1 MREIFVMDLPCNGIV
16 MDSDQRRIMPLQVR
30 RSNLKEPRAQIS
42 MKHPRKTLRFA
53 SKLKRIISEYAPLAL
68 GAIALELVIMFSFKS
83 NDGLFLIL
91 PTLAIGTSVYMLD
104 GRKK

>member
-1 MREIFVMDLPCNGIV
+1 MRETLAMDMPCNDMV
-16 MDSDQRRIMPLQVR
+16 MDSDQRRIMPLQVG

-42 MKHPRKTLRFA
+42 IKHARKTLGHA
-53 SKLKRIISEYAPLAL
+53 SKLMRIISEYAPLAL
-68 GAIALELVIMFSFKS
+68 GAIALELVILFSFRS